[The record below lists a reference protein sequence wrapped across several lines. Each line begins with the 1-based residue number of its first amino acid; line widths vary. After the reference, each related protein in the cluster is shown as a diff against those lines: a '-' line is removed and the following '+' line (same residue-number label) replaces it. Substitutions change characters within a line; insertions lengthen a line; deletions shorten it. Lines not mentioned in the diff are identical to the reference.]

1 MSYGHTL
8 QQLNQFHFHEE
19 KGVLPMAKWDNML
32 SMLWMLRS
40 GRKLTAAQIADSL
53 EISVRTV
60 YRYIDAL
67 CASGVPVVAE
77 SGHDGGIRILE
88 SFKETPLF
96 FNSVELKALVDA
108 YKFAQGAGYPY
119 TEELESALKKV
130 ENGLHEEQRHDLSRQ
145 TSGLDVI
152 SPARPP
158 SIVPMLRD
166 LEQAAKDGQT
176 VRIAY
181 RKANAEQDNEREIDP
196 FGLAYDRNEWY
207 TVAFC
212 HRSQAVRTFRVDRI
226 AWLETTEARFVKP
239 ESFSASAYFRDQS
252 ERGRE
257 ADGPLTVIRIEGEP
271 ETLNAVCGHWHLR
284 HYLTERTDQEARF
297 LLDVPTMNK
306 YLPMYLMTFGAAIR
320 IREPLELKRR
330 IREMAYGI
338 AKHYEDDPD

>member
-1 MSYGHTL
+1 
-8 QQLNQFHFHEE
+8 
-19 KGVLPMAKWDNML
+19 MAKWDNML

-96 FNSVELKALVDA
+96 FNSVELKALVEA

-119 TEELESALKKV
+119 AEELESALKKV
-130 ENGLHEEQRHDLSRQ
+130 ENGLHDEQRHDLFRQ

-158 SIVPMLRD
+158 SVVPLLRD
-166 LEQAAKDGQT
+166 LEQAATEGRT

-181 RKANAEQDNEREIDP
+181 RKADAEQADEREVDP
-196 FGLAYDRNEWY
+196 YGLAYDRNEWY
-207 TVAFC
+207 AVAFC
-212 HRSQAVRTFRVDRI
+212 HRSKAVRTFRADRI
-226 AWLETTEARFVKP
+226 ERLEPTEAQFEKP

-257 ADGPLTVIRIEGEP
+257 ADGPLTVIRIEGESDA
-271 ETLNAVCGHWHLR
+271 LNAVCGHWHLR
-284 HYLTERTDQEARF
+284 HYLTERTDREARF
-297 LLDVPTMNK
+297 LLDAPTMNK
-306 YLPMYLMTFGAAIR
+306 HLPKYLMTFGTAVR

-330 IREMAYGI
+330 IREI
-338 AKHYEDDPD
+338 ALEIANHYENDPV

>member
-1 MSYGHTL
+1 
-8 QQLNQFHFHEE
+8 
-19 KGVLPMAKWDNML
+19 MAKWDNML

-88 SFKETPLF
+88 SFMETPLF

-108 YKFAQGAGYPY
+108 NKFAQAAGYPY

-145 TSGLDVI
+145 TSSLDVI

-158 SIVPMLRD
+158 SVIPLLRD
-166 LEQAAKDGQT
+166 LEQAAKDGRT
-176 VRIAY
+176 IRIAY
-181 RKANAEQDNEREIDP
+181 RKPNVKQADEREVDP
-196 FGLAYDRNEWY
+196 YGLAYDRNEWY

-212 HRSQAVRTFRVDRI
+212 HRSQAMRTFRVDRI
-226 AWLETTEARFVKP
+226 ARLEPTEARFVKP
-239 ESFSASAYFRDQS
+239 ERFSASAYFRDQS
-252 ERGRE
+252 ERERE
-257 ADGPLTVIRIEGEP
+257 ADGPLAIVRIAGEP
-271 ETLNAVCGHWHLR
+271 DTLNAVCGHWHLR
-284 HYLTERTDQEARF
+284 HYLTERTDREAWF
-297 LLDVPTMNK
+297 QLDVPTMNK
-306 YLPMYLMTFGAAIR
+306 YLPMYLLTFGTAIS
-320 IREPLELKRR
+320 IREPLELKRQ
-330 IREMAYGI
+330 IQKMAYGI
-338 AKHYEDDPD
+338 AKLYEDDPD

>member
-1 MSYGHTL
+1 
-8 QQLNQFHFHEE
+8 
-19 KGVLPMAKWDNML
+19 MAKWDNML

-108 YKFAQGAGYPY
+108 FKFARGACYPY

-130 ENGLHEEQRHDLSRQ
+130 ENGLHEEQRHDLSHQ
-145 TSGLDVI
+145 TSGMDVI
-152 SPARPP
+152 SPSRPP
-158 SIVPMLRD
+158 SVVPLLRE
-166 LEQAAKDGQT
+166 LEQSAKEGRT

-181 RKANAEQDNEREIDP
+181 RKANVEQADEREVDP
-196 FGLAYDRNEWY
+196 YGLAFDRNEWY
-207 TVAFC
+207 AVAFC
-212 HRSQAVRTFRVDRI
+212 HQSQTLRTFRVDRI
-226 AWLETTEARFVKP
+226 SRLEPTEARFEKP
-239 ESFSASAYFRDQS
+239 ERFSTSAYFRNQS
-252 ERGRE
+252 ERERE
-257 ADGPLTVIRIEGEP
+257 ADGPLAVIRIEGEP
-271 ETLNAVCGHWHLR
+271 DTLNALCGHWHLR
-284 HYLTERTDQEARF
+284 HYLTERTDREARF
-297 LLDVPTMNK
+297 LIDVPTMNK
-306 YLPMYLMTFGAAIR
+306 YLPMYLMTFGTAIR

-330 IREMAYGI
+330 IQEMAYGI
-338 AKHYEDDPD
+338 AKHYENDPD

>member
-1 MSYGHTL
+1 
-8 QQLNQFHFHEE
+8 
-19 KGVLPMAKWDNML
+19 MAKWDNML
-32 SMLWMLRS
+32 SMLWMLRA

-108 YKFAQGAGYPY
+108 FKFAQGAGYPY

-152 SPARPP
+152 APSRPP
-158 SIVPMLRD
+158 SVVPLLRD
-166 LEQAAKDGQT
+166 LEQAAQDGRT

-181 RKANAEQDNEREIDP
+181 RKANAEQADEREVDP
-196 FGLAYDRNEWY
+196 YGLAYDKNEWY
-207 TVAFC
+207 VVAFC
-212 HRSQAVRTFRVDRI
+212 HRSQAARTFRVDRI
-226 AWLETTEARFVKP
+226 ARLEQTEALFDKP
-239 ESFSASAYFRDQS
+239 ERFSAAAYFRDQS
-252 ERGRE
+252 EQGRD
-257 ADGPLTVIRIEGEP
+257 ANGPLTVMRIEGEP
-271 ETLNAVCGHWHLR
+271 DALNAICAHWHLR
-284 HYLTERTDQEARF
+284 HYLTERTDWDARF
-297 LLDVPTMNK
+297 LLDAPTMNK
-306 YLPMYLMTFGAAIR
+306 YLPMYLITYRTSIHIM
-320 IREPLELKRR
+320 EPLELMRR
-330 IREMAYGI
+330 IQEMACGI
-338 AKHYEDDPD
+338 VKHYEDDPD

>member
-1 MSYGHTL
+1 
-8 QQLNQFHFHEE
+8 
-19 KGVLPMAKWDNML
+19 MAKWDNML

-88 SFKETPLF
+88 HFKETPLF

-130 ENGLHEEQRHDLSRQ
+130 ENGLHEEQRDDLSRQ

-152 SPARPP
+152 APARPP
-158 SIVPMLRD
+158 SVVPLLRD
-166 LEQAAKDGQT
+166 LEQAAKDGRT

-181 RKANAEQDNEREIDP
+181 RKANAELPDEREVDP
-196 FGLAYDRNEWY
+196 YGLAYDRGEWY
-207 TVAFC
+207 AVAFC
-212 HRSQAVRTFRVDRI
+212 HRSRAVRTFRVDRI
-226 AWLETTEARFVKP
+226 AQLATTDTRFEPP
-239 ESFSASAYFRDQS
+239 ERFSASAYFRDES
-252 ERGRE
+252 ERERE
-257 ADGPLTVIRIEGEP
+257 ADGPLTLIRVEGEP
-271 ETLNAVCGHWHLR
+271 DTLNAVCGHWHLR
-284 HYLTERTDQEARF
+284 HYLTERTEREARF
-297 LLDVPTMNK
+297 VLDFPTMDK
-306 YLPMYLMTFGAAIR
+306 YLPMYLLTFGTAVR

-330 IREMAYGI
+330 IRDMAHGI
-338 AKHYEDDPD
+338 ARQYEDDAD

>member
-1 MSYGHTL
+1 
-8 QQLNQFHFHEE
+8 
-19 KGVLPMAKWDNML
+19 MAKWDNML

-77 SGHDGGIRILE
+77 SGHDGGVRILE

-108 YKFAQGAGYPY
+108 FKFAQGAGYPY
-119 TEELESALKKV
+119 TEELENALTKV
-130 ENGLHEEQRHDLSRQ
+130 ENRLHEEQRHDLSRQ

-152 SPARPP
+152 SSARPP
-158 SIVPMLRD
+158 SVVSLLRD
-166 LEQAAKDGQT
+166 LEQAAKDGRT

-181 RKANAEQDNEREIDP
+181 RKENAEQGEREVDP
-196 FGLAYDRNEWY
+196 YGLAYDRNEWY
-207 TVAFC
+207 AVAFC

-226 AWLETTEARFVKP
+226 ARLEPTETRFEKP
-239 ESFSASAYFRDQS
+239 ERFSASAYFRDQS
-252 ERGRE
+252 ERERV

-271 ETLNAVCGHWHLR
+271 DTLNAVCGHWHLR
-284 HYLTERTDQEARF
+284 HYLTERTDREALF
-297 LLDVPTMNK
+297 LLDVPTMDK
-306 YLPMYLMTFGAAIR
+306 YLPLYLMTFGTAIR
-320 IREPLELKRR
+320 IREPLALKRR
-330 IREMAYGI
+330 VREMAYGI

>member
-1 MSYGHTL
+1 L
-8 QQLNQFHFHEE
+8 
-19 KGVLPMAKWDNML
+19 AKWDNML

-77 SGHDGGIRILE
+77 SGHDGGVRILE

-108 YKFAQGAGYPY
+108 FKFAQGAGYPY
-119 TEELESALKKV
+119 TEELENALTKV
-130 ENGLHEEQRHDLSRQ
+130 ENRLHEEQRHDLSRQ

-152 SPARPP
+152 SSARPP
-158 SIVPMLRD
+158 SVVSLLRD
-166 LEQAAKDGQT
+166 LEQAAKDGRT

-181 RKANAEQDNEREIDP
+181 RKENAEQGEREVDP
-196 FGLAYDRNEWY
+196 YGLAYDRNEWY
-207 TVAFC
+207 AVAFC

-226 AWLETTEARFVKP
+226 ARLEPTETRFEKP
-239 ESFSASAYFRDQS
+239 ERFSASAYFRDQS
-252 ERGRE
+252 ERERV

-271 ETLNAVCGHWHLR
+271 DTLNAVCGHWHLR
-284 HYLTERTDQEARF
+284 HYLTERTDREALF
-297 LLDVPTMNK
+297 LLDVPTMDK
-306 YLPMYLMTFGAAIR
+306 YLPLYLMTFGTAIR
-320 IREPLELKRR
+320 IREPLALKRR
-330 IREMAYGI
+330 VREMAYGI